1 MIVEWATLS
10 RLITAVLM
18 VRLNKMTSS
27 FALTA
32 IAPSAVDGFSLIMN
46 TVASDF
52 FLRLEIT
59 HRCMAAWYLI

>member
-1 MIVEWATLS
+1 
-10 RLITAVLM
+10 
-18 VRLNKMTSS
+18 MTSS

-32 IAPSAVDGFSLIMN
+32 IAPSAVDGFSLMVKA
-46 TVASDF
+46 VASDF